1 MNNINFEL
9 YRIFCKVAKN
19 KNISKT
25 AEELFISQS
34 AITQSIQKLEK
45 ILKEKL
51 FYRNKTG
58 VELTY
63 MGKNLY
69 EHIKESIEILDNTE
83 TIFYNY
89 SNLDNGIL
97 RIGGGNTLISSLILD
112 TLCDFSKQYPNIKI
126 SISNGFTD
134 DLIEKVSKGELDL
147 VTLNTPYKGKKFE
160 SIEIIPVKE
169 SSYSLFISKE
179 YFKKHNL
186 KEIQEIQNHKLILP
200 KKQSSRY
207 KIFEIAFQE
216 YNFNIE
222 TSFEVASS
230 LIVKKLVLNN
240 MGIGFCETESLKD
253 IKEKIVVIKEVKFN
267 EDTQSIAVLKA
278 NSQSNVT
285 KEFLKFLLKYKQ
297 Q

>member
-19 KNISKT
+19 KSISKT

-34 AITQSIQKLEK
+34 AVTQSIQKLEK

-51 FYRNKTG
+51 FFRNKSG

-63 MGKNLY
+63 MGNNLY
-69 EHIKESIEILDNTE
+69 EHIKDSIEILDNTE
-83 TIFYNY
+83 TIFYDY
-89 SNLDNGIL
+89 SNLNNGIL

-112 TLCDFSKQYPNIKI
+112 KLCDFSKQYTNIKI

-134 DLIEKVSKGELDL
+134 DLIEKVSKGELDI
-147 VTLNTPYKGKKFE
+147 VTLNTPYKGKIFE
-160 SIEIIPVKE
+160 NIEIIPVKE
-169 SSYSLFISKE
+169 SSYSLFVSKDYLE
-179 YFKKHNL
+179 KHNL
-186 KEIQEIQNHKLILP
+186 NNIKDIQNHKLILP

-207 KIFEIAFQE
+207 KIFELAFKQ
-216 YNFNIE
+216 YNINIE
-222 TSFEVASS
+222 TSFEVSSS

-240 MGIGFCETESLKD
+240 MGIGFCESESLKD
-253 IKEKIVVIKEVKFN
+253 IKDKIVVIKEVKFD
-267 EDTQSIAVLKA
+267 EDTQAIAVLKP

-285 KEFLKFLLKYKQ
+285 KEFLKYLLNSKNN
-297 Q
+297 